1 MATDTLIPVA
11 LPRSSD
17 DYISQYGTATVYL
30 ESDTSAAFTATPST
44 ATTTVVSGTE
54 RYEFWLAA
62 ESADYYRFR
71 VGDGATFTAYSST
84 FQVPTTYATMDQVIR
99 AMDFPDESRYDE
111 LQDLLV
117 AATDYITT
125 RVCGGRTFFRDP
137 VGSGETTKTLDIAHR
152 NQSVLSLARGRKLD
166 IVSLSAVT
174 IADYTGDT
182 ATSVT
187 SGSTGYYL
195 YPDDPRSGWPYTD
208 LVLSDQADDF
218 ITFPTGRRIVSLTG
232 VFGWSSIPDMVRR
245 ATVDMVRHMY
255 NSRGSDEPVGMSAFG
270 APIFA
275 GLPKS
280 VRDLGRSDYAWQD
293 WVA

>member
-1 MATDTLIPVA
+1 MATNTLVPVA
-11 LPRSSD
+11 LPESSD
-17 DYISQYGTATVYL
+17 DYIASYGTATVYL
-30 ESDTSAAFTATPST
+30 EYGTASPPTDGTATS
-44 ATTTVVSGTE
+44 TVVSGTE
-54 RYEFWLAA
+54 RYDFWVSA
-62 ESADYYRFR
+62 EPDYYYRFR
-71 VGDGATFTAYSST
+71 VGDGIAAYTAYSDT
-84 FQVPTTYATMDQVIR
+84 FQVPTTYATLDQVMR

-111 LQDLLV
+111 VQDLLV

-125 RVCGGRTFFRDP
+125 RVCGGRSFFRDP
-137 VGSGETTKTLDIAHR
+137 VGSGETTKTLDISHR

-182 ATSVT
+182 GTSVS
-187 SGSTGYYL
+187 SGDTGYYL
-195 YPDDPRSGWPYTD
+195 YPDDPRPGWPYSD

-232 VFGWSSIPDMVRR
+232 VFGWSSVPDMVRR
-245 ATVDMVRHMY
+245 ATVDLVRHMY

-275 GLPKS
+275 GMPKS

-293 WVA
+293 WIA